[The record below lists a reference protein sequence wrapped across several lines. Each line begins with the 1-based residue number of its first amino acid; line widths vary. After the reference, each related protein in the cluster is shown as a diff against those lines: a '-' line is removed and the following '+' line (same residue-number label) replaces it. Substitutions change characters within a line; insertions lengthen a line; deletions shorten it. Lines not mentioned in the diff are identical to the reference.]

1 MKKDLVRLAMIG
13 LAAGFC
19 MSAEAAPTIRS
30 NIAMSKCSKD
40 TSDKG
45 NNSDDQSSC
54 SGKSGCGSCSSSSLY
69 TPSNQSKADEST
81 AKSEVKSGRKS
92 AAQKVLEGQ

>member
-13 LAAGFC
+13 LVAGFC
-19 MSAEAAPTIRS
+19 MSIEAAPTISRE
-30 NIAMSKCSKD
+30 IAMSKCTKD

-45 NNSDDQSSC
+45 KNSDDQSSC
-54 SGKSGCGSCSSSSLY
+54 SSKSGCNSCNSSSSY
-69 TPSNQSKADEST
+69 NPGSQSKSDEST
-81 AKSEVKSGRKS
+81 AKAEVKSRRKS